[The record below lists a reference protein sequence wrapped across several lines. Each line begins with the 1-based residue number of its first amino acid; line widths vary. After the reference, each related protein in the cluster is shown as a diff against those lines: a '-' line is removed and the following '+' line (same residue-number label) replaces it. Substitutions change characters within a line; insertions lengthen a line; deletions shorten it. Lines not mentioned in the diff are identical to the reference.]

1 MKSKKRVI
9 KIGICIIILLLLIA
23 NIKASHGVVGLLTA
37 AVGGTALVV
46 VLSELIQVGALLIA
60 SGVNIIVTAVT
71 SLGGALDTTVKA
83 SDTVISGVRDI
94 VFNKSA
100 ITTANFFKDLGNGST
115 INAFAEKIG
124 EYYYIIRILAI
135 ALLLFVLL
143 YIGIRM
149 AISTVAEQEAKYKKM
164 LQNWTVSLALVF
176 LLHYIIILT
185 FAVNNALVN
194 SLFDV
199 VTAREAEIGGAGTG
213 GRFLRT
219 LSLISGGAVPIAGW
233 PEVIIY
239 VMLTVATVAFLITYV
254 KRVVTLGFL
263 IVISPLITVTYSIDK
278 IGDGKSQ
285 ALNTWL
291 KEFMYTVLIQPFHCV
306 IYIVFVQTSLE
317 AFYGVGEGL
326 VSSVLAIASILF
338 MMKAEGIIKKIF
350 GISAESMGD
359 TMKMGTLAIGMAT
372 GFFKGLKGDTGEE
385 IPEMKGNK
393 TKTKPESGG
402 AAGGTPDGGD
412 GNKSGG
418 GTGGSDDSDD
428 DDDDDFDTGDD
439 ADNDDDNGDSAGD
452 DDDEDDTD
460 SSDGKKPNL
469 ISKALDGIKSGA
481 KGEWNALKSAP
492 KTIVAPTGKFL
503 ERYSGT
509 KGAKGMAKGAV
520 KFALKGGATAFGAI
534 AGAGLSDGSAAVS
547 TAMAFKGA
555 SDAIEGYGQKKENEK
570 KAEQNQQI
578 FAGAYNDFA
587 EEYRRQHGDVSD
599 ERIALAIEELLERDK
614 SELNADYESD
624 MYNQAVNL
632 RDTGI
637 ALGYKDG
644 TSYLRDTVQK
654 IQNGDIEPNDGY
666 IRKNYNA

>member
-306 IYIVFVQTSLE
+306 IYIVFVQTISNCINTI
-317 AFYGVGEGL
+317 YDEG
-326 VSSVLAIASILF
+326 
-338 MMKAEGIIKKIF
+338 
-350 GISAESMGD
+350 
-359 TMKMGTLAIGMAT
+359 
-372 GFFKGLKGDTGEE
+372 
-385 IPEMKGNK
+385 
-393 TKTKPESGG
+393 
-402 AAGGTPDGGD
+402 
-412 GNKSGG
+412 
-418 GTGGSDDSDD
+418 
-428 DDDDDFDTGDD
+428 
-439 ADNDDDNGDSAGD
+439 
-452 DDDEDDTD
+452 
-460 SSDGKKPNL
+460 
-469 ISKALDGIKSGA
+469 
-481 KGEWNALKSAP
+481 
-492 KTIVAPTGKFL
+492 
-503 ERYSGT
+503 
-509 KGAKGMAKGAV
+509 
-520 KFALKGGATAFGAI
+520 
-534 AGAGLSDGSAAVS
+534 
-547 TAMAFKGA
+547 
-555 SDAIEGYGQKKENEK
+555 
-570 KAEQNQQI
+570 
-578 FAGAYNDFA
+578 
-587 EEYRRQHGDVSD
+587 
-599 ERIALAIEELLERDK
+599 
-614 SELNADYESD
+614 
-624 MYNQAVNL
+624 
-632 RDTGI
+632 
-637 ALGYKDG
+637 
-644 TSYLRDTVQK
+644 
-654 IQNGDIEPNDGY
+654 
-666 IRKNYNA
+666 